1 MEIPFTVETLRVG
14 DLVIGSFPYEIFI
27 ERKAV
32 PDLVQSMF
40 DSRLFN
46 QLGNQ
51 LHQTRYDRQGVI
63 QIIREISQVS
73 RCSLVA
79 MFLSFDTSFSVQ

>member
-1 MEIPFTVETLRVG
+1 MMEIPFTVETLRVG

-46 QLGNQ
+46 QPWQSIASDKIRQAGCHPD
-51 LHQTRYDRQGVI
+51 HQGD
-63 QIIREISQVS
+63 IS
-73 RCSLVA
+73 
-79 MFLSFDTSFSVQ
+79 SFTL